1 MRKTLNITISIFILS
16 IILVVSGFFLLDFEK
31 TALYIWAF
39 VLLIFSICLSTVVSL
54 SVTYFRSRR
63 DNLFNVLGVYS
74 LMFIYLAAV
83 IVLTCL
89 TALFQENL
97 STFIFIHI
105 GINVFFAIGLVVVF
119 GFTGHIYKVNDRT
132 LEKIK
137 TGEYDSPRRG
147 DY

>member
-1 MRKTLNITISIFILS
+1 MRKTFNITWTLFVLS
-16 IILVVSGFFLLDFEK
+16 VILVVSGFFLLSIEK
-31 TALYIWAF
+31 NALNIWAF
-39 VLLIFSICLSTVVSL
+39 VLLLFSFCFTMIVSL

-74 LMFIYLAAV
+74 SMFIYQVAV
-83 IVLTCL
+83 IVLTCF
-89 TALFQENL
+89 TGLFKENL
-97 STFIFIHI
+97 GTFIFIHI
-105 GINVFFAIGLVVVF
+105 GINVLFAITLIVIF
-119 GFTGHIYKVNDRT
+119 GFTGHIYRVNDRT